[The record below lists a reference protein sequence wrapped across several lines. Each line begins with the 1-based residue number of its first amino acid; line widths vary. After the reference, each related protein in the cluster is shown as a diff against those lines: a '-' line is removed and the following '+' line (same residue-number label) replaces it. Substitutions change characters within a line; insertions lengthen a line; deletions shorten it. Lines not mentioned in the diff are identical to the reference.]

1 MDVLQTSEH
10 PRGHGAHEAVRD
22 VRALPEIGVA
32 WLLKEEFAAIYDAPE
47 RNEAERRLQVWKDHV
62 MISGI
67 GEFIRTWQRTL
78 GAWEEQIL
86 NYFDD
91 RVTNAFSEGIT
102 NQIKVIK
109 RCAYDFRNPMRYR
122 SKVLL
127 ACGHRRQREVNHR
140 PSR

>member
-1 MDVLQTSEH
+1 M
-10 PRGHGAHEAVRD
+10 
-22 VRALPEIGVA
+22 
-32 WLLKEEFAAIYDAPE
+32 
-47 RNEAERRLQVWKDHV
+47 WKDHV

>member
-1 MDVLQTSEH
+1 MEGPRHDLGHRRVH
-10 PRGHGAHEAVRD
+10 PNLAENARGLGGAV
-22 VRALPEIGVA
+22 
-32 WLLKEEFAAIYDAPE
+32 
-47 RNEAERRLQVWKDHV
+47 
-62 MISGI
+62 
-67 GEFIRTWQRTL
+67 
-78 GAWEEQIL
+78 L